1 MSEQSALDRAREALN
16 DLKMQES
23 HMQVQLSGVLLN
35 QHQMEVQIQQIH
47 RSLQSF
53 SQQVSQKGDNRV
65 VLDTLSLLTKE
76 ISEIKSGLDR

>member
-23 HMQVQLSGVLLN
+23 HMQVQLSRVLLN

-47 RSLQSF
+47 HSLQSF